1 MKIYQQQKK
10 KYLYKYEQTTQNKF
24 NNHINNNNQFNLKI
38 CIMKTNDKIIKDN
51 AISVLDSAYSAIL
64 NLVRSNDDFE
74 TINLIQ
80 PILDKID
87 EIQNE
92 IEEL

>member
-1 MKIYQQQKK
+1 MNTKHTIKI
-10 KYLYKYEQTTQNKF
+10 
-24 NNHINNNNQFNLKI
+24 
-38 CIMKTNDKIIKDN
+38 
-51 AISVLDSAYSAIL
+51 LDEAYSNIMS
-64 NLVRSNDDFE
+64 LVKSDYDFE

-92 IEEL
+92 IQDL

>member
-1 MKIYQQQKK
+1 MSNMNKNKNKQMKNKNRELKHAINV
-10 KYLYKYEQTTQNKF
+10 LDEAYKSV
-24 NNHINNNNQFNLKI
+24 
-38 CIMKTNDKIIKDN
+38 
-51 AISVLDSAYSAIL
+51 ISV
-64 NLVRSNDDFE
+64 VRSDNDFE

-92 IEEL
+92 IEDL

>member
-1 MKIYQQQKK
+1 MENKNRELKHEIYV
-10 KYLYKYEQTTQNKF
+10 LDEVYKSV
-24 NNHINNNNQFNLKI
+24 
-38 CIMKTNDKIIKDN
+38 
-51 AISVLDSAYSAIL
+51 ISV
-64 NLVRSNDDFE
+64 VRSDNDFE

-92 IEEL
+92 IEDL

>member
-1 MKIYQQQKK
+1 MNK
-10 KYLYKYEQTTQNKF
+10 TQELK
-24 NNHINNNNQFNLKI
+24 HAINI
-38 CIMKTNDKIIKDN
+38 
-51 AISVLDSAYSAIL
+51 LDEAYSRVMSI
-64 NLVRSNDDFE
+64 VRSDNDHE

-87 EIQNE
+87 EIQNQ

>member
-1 MKIYQQQKK
+1 MNTKRTI
-10 KYLYKYEQTTQNKF
+10 
-24 NNHINNNNQFNLKI
+24 
-38 CIMKTNDKIIKDN
+38 KT
-51 AISVLDSAYSAIL
+51 LDEAYSNIMS
-64 NLVRSNDDFE
+64 LVRSNSDFE